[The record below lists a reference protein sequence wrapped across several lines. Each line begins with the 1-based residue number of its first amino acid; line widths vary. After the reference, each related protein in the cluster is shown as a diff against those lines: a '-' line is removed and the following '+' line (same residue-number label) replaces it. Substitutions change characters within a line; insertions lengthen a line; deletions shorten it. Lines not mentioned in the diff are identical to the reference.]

1 MIYMLLRESEDPSRR
16 YYIRVNIPSGNGH
29 VPLLWLPVDT
39 PKILE
44 KEFCS
49 TAAAFGCED
58 GRVIIL
64 DLTQLNLQEAV
75 T

>member
-16 YYIRVNIPSGNGH
+16 YYIQGNIPSSDGH

-39 PKILE
+39 PEILE
-44 KEFCS
+44 KAFCS
-49 TAAAFGCED
+49 TAAAFGCVD

-64 DLTQLNLQEAV
+64 DLTLLNLQEAV
-75 T
+75 